1 MLNPDYKE
9 MLLLLKKYDVDFLL
23 IGAYALAFHGVPRS
37 TGDIDFFVKCSIAN
51 SKNIFSALT
60 EFGAPVKDIESE
72 YLSRYGNM
80 FQIGVAP
87 CRIDLITQID
97 GLLYEDVKFENAMVD
112 GVEIKIICRDDFIRN
127 KKASG
132 RLKDLADIESLE
144 NGS

>member
-9 MLLLLKKYDVDFLL
+9 MLLLLKKYDVDFVL
-23 IGAYALAFHGVPRS
+23 IGAYALAFHGIPRS
-37 TGDIDFFVKCSIAN
+37 TGDIDFFVKCSVEN
-51 SKNIFSALT
+51 SKKIFLALI
-60 EFGAPVKDIESE
+60 EFGAPVKDIEVN

-97 GLLYEDVKFENAMVD
+97 GLRYEEVKFENAMVD
-112 GVEIKIICRDDFIRN
+112 GVELKIISREDFIRN
-127 KKASG
+127 KKAAG